1 MKSSRRLWKPLLL
14 TVVVLAL
21 AVVVFK
27 LLEVRGTFDKPRPVS
42 EAGGNAVLAGLSGHH
57 IAGRVYLTGPPNSS
71 APLVV
76 VLHGDAPTRNPSYQY
91 AFASELAKAA
101 PGTYVVA
108 LLRPGYADPYGAKS
122 DGDRGFASGENY
134 TSDVVM
140 YMAAAIQSLK
150 SQWEAPSVVLVG
162 HSGGAAIAADI
173 SALHPGLVQH
183 VFLISCPCDVPAFR
197 HHMAKLQRDPV
208 WLLPVHSLS
217 PQETLDRMP
226 PGNTT
231 ITAISGSDD
240 PLALPAYSKAYLAKA
255 SARGIAASMITITN
269 KGHEILLEP
278 AVIQDIANAVK
289 LEGSH
294 SSLK

>member
-14 TVVVLAL
+14 TVVALAL
-21 AVVVFK
+21 AIVAFK
-27 LLEVRGTFDKPRPVS
+27 LVEVRGTFDKPRPVS
-42 EAGGNAVLAGLSGHH
+42 EVGGNAVLAGLPGHH
-57 IAGRVYLTGPPNSS
+57 IAGRVYLSGAPNPS

-150 SQWEAPSVVLVG
+150 SEWEAPSVFLVG
-162 HSGGAAIAADI
+162 HSGGEIGRA
-173 SALHPGLVQH
+173 H
-183 VFLISCPCDVPAFR
+183 V
-197 HHMAKLQRDPV
+197 
-208 WLLPVHSLS
+208 
-217 PQETLDRMP
+217 
-226 PGNTT
+226 
-231 ITAISGSDD
+231 
-240 PLALPAYSKAYLAKA
+240 
-255 SARGIAASMITITN
+255 
-269 KGHEILLEP
+269 
-278 AVIQDIANAVK
+278 
-289 LEGSH
+289 
-294 SSLK
+294 

>member
-14 TVVVLAL
+14 TVVVLVL
-21 AVVVFK
+21 AIVAFK
-27 LLEVRGTFDKPRPVS
+27 LVEVRGTFDKPRPVS
-42 EAGGNAVLAGLSGHH
+42 EAGGNAVLAGLPGHH
-57 IAGRVYLTGPPNSS
+57 IAGRVYLTGTPNHS

-91 AFASELAKAA
+91 AFASELAKAT

-150 SQWEAPSVVLVG
+150 SEWEAPSVILVG
-162 HSGGAAIAADI
+162 HSGGATIAADI
-173 SALHPGLVQH
+173 TALHPGLVQH
-183 VFLISCPCDVPAFR
+183 AFLISCPCDVPAFR
-197 HHMAKLQRDPV
+197 HHMAKLQWGPA

-217 PQETLDRMP
+217 PQQTLDRMQ
-226 PGNTT
+226 PGNVT

-240 PLALPAYSKAYLAKA
+240 PLALPAYSKAYIAKA
-255 SARGIAASMITITN
+255 AARGIAASMITIPN

-278 AVIQDIANAVK
+278 AVIQDIASAIR
-289 LEGSH
+289 ST
-294 SSLK
+294 S